1 MVAGIVVSKT
11 AREVDKI
18 FDYKISEALA
28 DIICVGAHV
37 LVPFGKNNM
46 LTEGFVVYVKE
57 KTDAKTLKQI
67 HALASP
73 KPLFDEKGFALAD
86 YIRESTLCTYA
97 EALHLLIPTGAGVR
111 LETWVQLT
119 EGADVSALKGRQRE
133 VADRLSADGGEMELV
148 RLLTCFDTN
157 VRPVVT
163 ALEEKGIVLLKQIE
177 GSAIKEKTVRFARL
191 CVEAENLYEVENEL
205 KKRAPVQSRMLSVL
219 KYNESVA
226 VCDLVAMTAASY
238 NAVNAL
244 KNKGYIEFFDKVIR
258 RTEAADA
265 STETPPPMTAEQQK
279 VYTAVSE
286 AIDAREHKEFLLR
299 GVTGSGKT
307 EVYMRLIERVTAR
320 GQGAIVLV
328 PEIALTPLM
337 TGRFTR
343 RFGDAVAILH
353 SGLSLGE
360 RYDEWKRIREGEVKV
375 VVGARSAIF
384 APLSDIGIIILDE
397 EHENAYKS
405 ETAPRYHARDVAKFR
420 CAQHGAVALY
430 ASATPLVE
438 SYYKALHGAYTL
450 LEMPSRYNMG
460 ELPCVDIVDMREEL
474 KNGNRSMF
482 SSLLREEIEYNR
494 THGEQTI
501 LFLNRRGF
509 STFVSC
515 RECGYVVTCPHC
527 NISLTYHRYTDR
539 LTCHYCGYTQENYKT
554 CPSCSSSYIRFFG
567 VGTQKVEEA
576 LYQEFEGISVVRM
589 DADTTSTK
597 AAHQKLLDKFEHEK
611 SDVLLGTQMVS
622 KGLDFHTVTL
632 VGVLA
637 ADAALHID
645 DYRSSERTF
654 NLITQV
660 AGRAGRGDLRGRAI
674 VQTYSPEHYAIVHA
688 QNHDYV
694 GFYGDEISFRRAMWY
709 PPFCELV
716 TVLVSGTSENLVRRH
731 IRELAKLLHAR
742 CDDNQLGRV
751 SILGPVPSGIPKIKD
766 KFRYRMVIKC
776 ENAEK
781 LNGVLREMIALHLKD
796 ANKKLLS
803 LIIDKNP
810 NSLA

>member
-1 MVAGIVVSKT
+1 MVAEIIVSKT

-18 FDYKISEALA
+18 FDYKIGEALA
-28 DIICVGAHV
+28 PSICVGMHV

-46 LTEGFVVYVKE
+46 LTEGFVVCVKE
-57 KTDAKTLKQI
+57 KSKSKSLKEI

-73 KPLFDEKGFALAD
+73 KPLFDEKGFALAS

-97 EALHLLIPTGAGVR
+97 EALHLLIPAGAGVR

-119 EGADVSALKGRQRE
+119 DGAAAEKLKGRQRAVVE
-133 VADRLSADGGEMELV
+133 RLSEDGGEMELV
-148 RLLTCFDTN
+148 RLLTCFETN

-163 ALEEKGIVLLKQIE
+163 ALEEKGVVSLKQLE

-191 CVEAENLYEVENEL
+191 CVDAENLYAVENEL
-205 KKRAPVQSRMLSVL
+205 KQRAPVQSRMLNVL

-244 KNKGYIEFFDKVIR
+244 KSKGYIEFFDKVIR
-258 RTEAADA
+258 RTEAAEP
-265 STETPPPMTAEQQK
+265 SGEVPPEMTQEQKK
-279 VYTAVSE
+279 VYASVSE
-286 AIDAREHKEFLLR
+286 ALDARRMQAFLLR

-307 EVYMRLIERVTAR
+307 EVYMRLIERVIQQGR
-320 GQGAIVLV
+320 GAIVLV

-360 RYDEWKRIREGEVKV
+360 RYDEWKRIREGRVRV

-384 APLSDIGIIILDE
+384 APLDDIGIIIMDE

-405 ETAPRYHARDVAKFR
+405 ESAPRYHARDVAKFR
-420 CAQHGAVALY
+420 CMQHNAVALY

-438 SYYKALHGAYTL
+438 SYYKAKQGEYTL
-450 LEMPSRYNMG
+450 LEMQKRYNQS

-474 KNGNRSMF
+474 KSGNRSMF
-482 SSLLREEIEYNR
+482 SALLREEMEYNR

-527 NISLTYHRYTDR
+527 NISLTYHRYTDK
-539 LTCHYCGYTQENYKT
+539 LTCHYCGYTQDNYKA
-554 CPSCSSSYIRFFG
+554 CPSCQSKYIRFFG

-576 LYQEFEGISVVRM
+576 LEQEFAGISVVRM

-597 AAHQKLLDKFEHEK
+597 AAHQKLLDKFENEK
-611 SDVLLGTQMVS
+611 IDVLLGTQMVS

-637 ADAALHID
+637 ADSALHID

-660 AGRAGRGDLRGRAI
+660 AGRAGRGHLRGRAI

-688 QNHDYV
+688 KNHDYL
-694 GFYGDEISFRRAMWY
+694 GFYAEEIAFRRAMWY

-716 TVLVSGTSENLVRRH
+716 TVLVSGANENLVRTH

-742 CDDNQLGRV
+742 CDEGQCGRV
-751 SILGPVPSGIPKIKD
+751 SILGPVPAGIPKIKD
-766 KFRYRMVIKC
+766 KFRYRIVIKC

-781 LNGVLREMIALHLKD
+781 LSGVLREVLTLHMKEP
-796 ANKKLLS
+796 NRKFLS
-803 LIIDKNP
+803 LVIDKNP
-810 NSLA
+810 NSLL

>member
-18 FDYKISEALA
+18 FDYKISDALA
-28 DIICVGAHV
+28 GQVCIGAHV
-37 LVPFGKNNM
+37 LVPFGKNNL

-57 KTDAKTLKQI
+57 AAGTKQLKEI
-67 HALASP
+67 HAMASP
-73 KPLFDEKGFALAD
+73 NLLFDEKGLALAE
-86 YIRESTLCTYA
+86 YIRESTLCTYI

-111 LETWVQLT
+111 LETWVRLV
-119 EGADVSALKGRQRE
+119 GDADIAALKGKQRE
-133 VADRLSADGGEMELV
+133 VADRIAEEGDEIELV
-148 RLLTCFDTN
+148 RLLTCFETN

-163 ALEEKGIVLLKQIE
+163 ALEEKGIVTLVQVE
-177 GSAIKEKTVRFARL
+177 GSTIKEKTVRFARL

-205 KKRAPVQSRMLSVL
+205 KKRAPVQHRMLNVL
-219 KYNESVA
+219 KYNDAVA

-258 RTEAADA
+258 RTEAAA
-265 STETPPPMTAEQQK
+265 ATKETPPEMTEEQQS
-279 VYTAVSE
+279 VYDTVCQTL
-286 AIDAREHKEFLLR
+286 DAKETKEFLLR

-307 EVYMRLIERVTAR
+307 EVYMRLIERVIVR
-320 GQGAIVLV
+320 GQGAIVRV

-360 RYDEWKRIREGEVKV
+360 RYDEWKRIREGKVQV

-405 ETAPRYHARDVAKFR
+405 ETAPRYHARDIARFR
-420 CAQHGAVALY
+420 AGQHNAVCIY

-438 SYYKALHGAYTL
+438 SYYKALNGQYTL
-450 LEMPSRYNMG
+450 LEMHSRYNQSAM
-460 ELPCVDIVDMREEL
+460 PHVYIVDMREEL

-482 SSLLREEIEYNR
+482 SEMLRHELVYNIE
-494 THGEQTI
+494 HEEQTI

-515 RECGYVVTCPHC
+515 RECGYVATCPHC

-539 LTCHYCGYTQENYKT
+539 LTCHYCGYTHENYTK
-554 CPSCSSSYIRFFG
+554 CPECGSSYIRFFG
-567 VGTQKVEEA
+567 AGTQKVEES
-576 LYQEFEGISVVRM
+576 LLQEFEGIRVVRM
-589 DADTTSTK
+589 DVDTTSTK
-597 AAHQKLLDKFEHEK
+597 AAHQKLLDQFENEK
-611 SDVLLGTQMVS
+611 ADVLLGTQMVS

-637 ADAALHID
+637 ADTALHID

-660 AGRAGRGDLRGRAI
+660 AGRAGRGDAPGRAI

-688 QNHDYV
+688 KNHDYKH
-694 GFYGDEISFRRAMWY
+694 FYADEIAFRRAMRY
-709 PPFCELV
+709 PPFCEIV
-716 TVLVSGTSENLVRRH
+716 TVLVSGTNENLVRRH
-731 IRELAKLLHAR
+731 IRDLAKHLHQR
-742 CDDNQLGRV
+742 CDEGDCGAVQ
-751 SILGPVPSGIPKIKD
+751 ILGPVPSGIPKIKD
-766 KFRYRMVIKC
+766 KYRYRIVLKC
-776 ENAEK
+776 ENAENM
-781 LNGVLREMIALHLKD
+781 NGVLRELIDLHLKD
-796 ANKKLLS
+796 VNKKLLS

-810 NSLA
+810 SSLM